1 MADFCEVKPSLEN
14 YWRGIILF
22 GLNSASYKFALA
34 KSLLDLSD
42 QNSTFVTLEELAG
55 PFSRHLATHVAQG
68 SKQGTSRSNSV
79 IETCKKFIAGELT
92 DTALAEYVAKHG
104 FNDVIDRFHIVNRNQ
119 TPIRFY
125 HDERDG
131 SKKGIRLTD
140 EIYRLRELP
149 CSENFELEVEA
160 RWRLVET
167 AWELKVSA
175 NLLTVRH
182 DPDTERLFVDEESRR
197 KDVTSCRDAM
207 NGYQKGKCFYCYDD
221 ISVQTASPHMAEVD
235 HFFPHLLKGQEGIY
249 EPIDGVWNL
258 VLACSQCNG
267 MSEKGTKVPTLKLL
281 QRLNTRNEYLIA
293 SNHPLKETIINQTG
307 NSSEARGGFLNGMW
321 KKSVLLLLFK
331 WEPEAK
337 GDSTF

>member
-34 KSLLDLSD
+34 KSLLDLSE

-55 PFSRHLATHVAQG
+55 PFSRHLVTHVSQG

-182 DPDTERLFVDEESRR
+182 DPDTERLFVDEDSRTYGR
-197 KDVTSCRDAM
+197 
-207 NGYQKGKCFYCYDD
+207 NFLQGCYEWLPEREMFLLLRRYFRPN
-221 ISVQTASPHMAEVD
+221 SFAAHGGGRP
-235 HFFPHLLKGQEGIY
+235 FFPHLLKGQEGIY

-267 MSEKGTKVPTLKLL
+267 MSEKGTKS
-281 QRLNTRNEYLIA
+281 
-293 SNHPLKETIINQTG
+293 SNPET
-307 NSSEARGGFLNGMW
+307 SSKAEHA
-321 KKSVLLLLFK
+321 
-331 WEPEAK
+331 E
-337 GDSTF
+337 